1 MITLKHHPFRFLL
14 QFEWGL
20 LALIALGELLR
31 MPPPMRILTI
41 AIPRE
46 PGWNVAIVIIMA
58 VMGLQI
64 PMENRRDKWLYTA
77 LMMGLMAI
85 AMLGTG
91 MQLFPLLCVV
101 FVLRTGLMF
110 STGVHRW
117 LTGGMFLATGGMQ
130 IYHAMTVQ
138 YPRWEQI
145 ATRRAG
151 RLPPRSPFRGDLP
164 FRGDP
169 PFRGD
174 MSPPDVGDFLASRL
188 WMSTMSSVIL
198 LGLVLLFIQVLI
210 SALLAERKSRDALS
224 QANQQLRDYALRV
237 EDLATVQERDRIS
250 REIHDSLGHSLTVSN
265 LHLEAGLRL
274 WESDPDEAK
283 ELIHEAKQQG
293 SAALQAV
300 RHSVSNLRSDPLKNT
315 PLVTLVETLVQDW
328 QRSTKI
334 IPNTTIQIS
343 SILPDSIKVTLYRIL
358 QESLTNISKY
368 AKANAVNILIQQD
381 RDFIQLRVQ
390 DNGVGFVRSQTQTGF
405 GLQGMQERAIAAGG
419 TLTIE
424 TAPGSGCS
432 IVLSIPIPL
441 NPAPLN
447 QTTSTGERGIQ

>member
-1 MITLKHHPFRFLL
+1 MITIKHHPFPFLR

-20 LALIALGELLR
+20 LALTALGEMLR
-31 MPPPMRILTI
+31 MPPLRMLTI
-41 AIPRE
+41 AMPRE
-46 PGWNVAIVIIMA
+46 PGWNVAIVVIMA

-64 PMENRRDKWLYTA
+64 PTENRRDKWLYTT

-101 FVLRTGLMF
+101 FVMRTGLMF

-138 YPRWEQI
+138 YTRWEQI

-151 RLPPRSPFRGDLP
+151 RLPPRSAFRGDIP
-164 FRGDP
+164 TP
-169 PFRGD
+169 D
-174 MSPPDVGDFLASRL
+174 MGDFLASRL
-188 WMSTMSSVIL
+188 WMTSLSSVIL

-210 SALLAERKSRDALS
+210 SALLAERKSRDALA

-274 WESDPDEAK
+274 WESDPAEAK

-315 PLVTLVETLVQDW
+315 SLVPLVETLVQDW

-334 IPNTTIQIS
+334 IPNTKIQLLS
-343 SILPDSIKVTLYRIL
+343 TLPESIKVTIYRIL
-358 QESLTNISKY
+358 QESLTNIMKY
-368 AKANAVNILIQQD
+368 AKATAVEILIQQD
-381 RDFIQLRVQ
+381 RDGIQLWIQ
-390 DNGVGFVRSQTQTGF
+390 DNGVGFVRSQTETGF

-424 TAPGSGCS
+424 TDPGSGCS
-432 IVLSIPIPL
+432 IDLRIAL
-441 NPAPLN
+441 PLN

>member
-1 MITLKHHPFRFLL
+1 VITIKHHPFRFLL

-20 LALIALGELLR
+20 LALTALGELFR
-31 MPPPMRILTI
+31 MPPMRILTI
-41 AIPRE
+41 GMPRE
-46 PGWNVAIVIIMA
+46 PGWNVAIVMIMA

-64 PMENRRDKWLYTA
+64 PTENRRDQWLYTA

-101 FVLRTGLMF
+101 FVMRTGLMF

-130 IYHAMTVQ
+130 IFHALTVQ
-138 YPRWEQI
+138 YTRWEQI
-145 ATRRAG
+145 ATRR
-151 RLPPRSPFRGDLP
+151 RLPPRSAFRGDIPFRGEISTP
-164 FRGDP
+164 
-169 PFRGD
+169 D
-174 MSPPDVGDFLASRL
+174 MGDFLASRV
-188 WMSTMSSVIL
+188 WMSTLSSVIL

-210 SALLAERKSRDALS
+210 SALLAERKSRDALA

-274 WESDPDEAK
+274 WESDPAEAK
-283 ELIHEAKQQG
+283 ELIQEAKQQG

-315 PLVTLVETLVQDW
+315 SLILLVESLIQDW

-334 IPNTTIQIS
+334 IPNTKIQIPS
-343 SILPDSIKVTLYRIL
+343 TLPESVKVTTYRIL
-358 QESLTNISKY
+358 QESLTNIMKY
-368 AKANAVNILIQQD
+368 AKATAVEILIQQD
-381 RDFIQLRVQ
+381 RDGLRLRVQ

-405 GLQGMQERAIAAGG
+405 GLQGMQERAIAVGG

-432 IVLSIPIPL
+432 IDLRIPT
-441 NPAPLN
+441 PLN
-447 QTTSTGERGIQ
+447 QTT